1 MGKLTFVK
9 QCIIA
14 GILYLILL
22 ICGIRFSM
30 PRLIDIGWV
39 CVGALFLIHPAVPDK
54 YKEKKNAALIVR
66 IIAIAVIAVGVF
78 LR

>member
-1 MGKLTFVK
+1 MGKLTFNK

-22 ICGIRFSM
+22 VCGIRFSM

-39 CVGALFLIHPAVPDK
+39 CVGALFLINPAVPDK
-54 YKEKKNAALIVR
+54 YREKKNAVLVVR
-66 IIAIAVIAVGVF
+66 IIAVAVIAAGVF

>member
-1 MGKLTFVK
+1 MEKLTFMK

-14 GILYLILL
+14 GVIYLILL
-22 ICGIRFSM
+22 ICGIQFSM

-39 CVGALFLIHPAVPDK
+39 CVGVLFLIHPAVPDK
-54 YKEKKNAALIVR
+54 YKEKKNAAVVIR
-66 IIAIAVIAVGVF
+66 IIAVIVIAVGAF